1 MKKESF
7 FDLGLLFEM
16 ELDQL
21 EEQLLALKISSAVKS
36 TSSKK
41 AVPGKLSHLGQDC
54 REQIRAY
61 LSGDLKNFRLPCAP
75 RGTAF
80 QQKVWQELA
89 QIPYGKVISYK
100 QLAERVESP
109 RGYRAVGSA
118 NGANPIPLILP
129 CHRVVT
135 HKKSLGGYSL
145 GLELKKRFL
154 SLEGLE
160 F

>member
-1 MKKESF
+1 M
-7 FDLGLLFEM
+7 G
-16 ELDQL
+16 LDQAG
-21 EEQLLALKISSAVKS
+21 EQLLALKISLAAKSASIKMP
-36 TSSKK
+36 
-41 AVPGKLSHLGQDC
+41 VPGELSRLARDC
-54 REQIRAY
+54 REQIMAY
-61 LSGDLKNFRLPCAP
+61 LSGDLKSFRLPCAP

-80 QQKVWQELA
+80 QQKVWRELA
-89 QIPYGKVISYK
+89 QIPFGEVVSYK
-100 QLAERVESP
+100 QLAERVGSP

-145 GLELKKRFL
+145 GLELKKKFL
-154 SLEGLE
+154 ALEGLE